1 MENSQT
7 YSGGAPIAE
16 RPRMK
21 KATQLVKESWA
32 IYKGDFKNFAYL
44 ALLIG
49 LFSFLTSLFSV
60 FNPEGK
66 QDVNPAWW
74 IYIVVVVLAYIVIS
88 IWGGVALVY
97 KAVHNP
103 EKLTVGQ
110 AFNHSKSKVA
120 PVFWTGILSGLII
133 LGGFILLIIPGII
146 FAIWYSLAENV
157 VIAEGLKGWAA
168 LKRSKFYVKG
178 YAGSI
183 VARGLVAGLMV
194 GLPIWII
201 EVIISALIPAVIPGS
216 AGLIITL
223 FLTIT
228 LSSLAA
234 PMGILVSYLI
244 YDNMVQIKSPGAT
257 GEAPQQSY
265 VQHQP
270 PVVPNPIS

>member
-1 MENSQT
+1 M
-7 YSGGAPIAE
+7 
-16 RPRMK
+16 
-21 KATQLVKESWA
+21 
-32 IYKGDFKNFAYL
+32 

-74 IYIVVVVLAYIVIS
+74 IYIIVVVLAYIVIS

-97 KAVHNP
+97 KAVHNQ
-103 EKLTVGQ
+103 ERLTVGQ
-110 AFNHSKSKVA
+110 AFSHSKTKVA

-183 VARGLVAGLMV
+183 VARGIVAGLMV
-194 GLPIWII
+194 GLPVWII
-201 EVIISALIPAVIPGS
+201 EVIISALVPAIVPGS

-223 FLTIT
+223 LLTIT

-234 PMGILVSYLI
+234 PIGILVSYLI
-244 YDNMVQIKSPGAT
+244 YDNMVQIKSPGT
-257 GEAPQQSY
+257 TSTTVPQPFD
-265 VQHQP
+265 QHQP